1 MKSVFFILITLGL
14 NYSVFTQ
21 NNIIKTV
28 YYEGGDSET
37 KIQLRVDFLQSN
49 DLKFKLRH
57 EDKTYS
63 SIYGTS
69 KLSVQN
75 VTGFDEGYLPFK
87 EIPITGNGTLNYL
100 SGSNNGYVAVK
111 RNNNGESVNIVFY
124 KWDEFVEKHNLVASY
139 VLRKPVDGGKILNWL
154 LKD

>member
-63 SIYGTS
+63 SIQGTS
-69 KLSVQN
+69 NLLVQY
-75 VTGFDEGYLPFK
+75 VTGFPEGYLPFK
-87 EIPITGNGTLNYL
+87 ENPITGKGTLYYL
-100 SGSNNGYVAVK
+100 SGSTNGYVAIK
-111 RNNNGESVNIVFY
+111 RNNNGESVNVSFC
-124 KWDEFVEKHNLVASY
+124 KWDEFIETYIVVATY
-139 VLRKPVDGGKILNWL
+139 DLRKPIDGGQILNWL